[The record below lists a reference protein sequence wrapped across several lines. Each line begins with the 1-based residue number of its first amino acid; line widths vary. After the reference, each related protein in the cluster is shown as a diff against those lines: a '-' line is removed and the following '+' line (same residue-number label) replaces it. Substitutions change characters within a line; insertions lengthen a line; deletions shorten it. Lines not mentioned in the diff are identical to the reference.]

1 LFLLL
6 LSLQLLANAKEM
18 AKIREW
24 WGGERGFKGAHND
37 RPGLGNLI
45 ELFPIEMAKTLRVL
59 ALMSDSK

>member
-6 LSLQLLANAKEM
+6 RQLQ
-18 AKIREW
+18 AKIQEIR
-24 WGGERGFKGAHND
+24 RGFSKEGVYHND

-59 ALMSDSK
+59 ALMSDSKS